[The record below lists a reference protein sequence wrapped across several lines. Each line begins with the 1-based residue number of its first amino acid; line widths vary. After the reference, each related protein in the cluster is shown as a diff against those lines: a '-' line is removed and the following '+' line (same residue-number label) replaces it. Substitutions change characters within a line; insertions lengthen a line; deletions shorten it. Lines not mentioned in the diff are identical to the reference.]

1 MIAKFLNSLEAI
13 LIPMLI
19 LLIAFI
25 VDAGVLFY
33 RVLPKYMNENLKL
46 FASIMLGIA
55 VAFPLLLTSVNSNLL
70 KQKYKVGFPEIFGF
84 CSFFMTLLFF
94 DVFSAKTKPFNW
106 YLTTVFMCLLLG
118 LIDYLYADL
127 FVKKYNQI
135 NNLEQQQLDY
145 KNLQDKN
152 RSLTEELDKS
162 SVVLQK
168 SKQEL
173 SKTKESLQRT
183 ISSLE
188 EANEKLTCPHC
199 GQLQKSVSAY
209 RNHIGN
215 CKDNPKNKLNGK
227 TKSIPIT
234 KES

>member
-33 RVLPKYMNENLKL
+33 RVLPKDMNKDLKL

-70 KQKYKVGFPEIFGF
+70 KHKYKIGFPEIFGF

-94 DVFSAKTKPFNW
+94 DVFSAEIKSFNW
-106 YLTTVFMCLLLG
+106 YLTSVFMCLLLG

-135 NNLEQQQLDY
+135 KNLEQQLLDFQ
-145 KNLQDKN
+145 KLKDQNE
-152 RSLTEELDKS
+152 SLLKELDKS
-162 SVVLQK
+162 GLVLQK
-168 SKQEL
+168 SKEEL
-173 SKTKESLQRT
+173 FQTKENLQRT
-183 ISSLE
+183 TGSLE
-188 EANEKLTCPHC
+188 EANEKLTCPYC
-199 GQLQKSVSAY
+199 SQLQKSVSAY
-209 RNHIGN
+209 RNHIGG

-227 TKSIPIT
+227 NKSLSAT
-234 KES
+234 